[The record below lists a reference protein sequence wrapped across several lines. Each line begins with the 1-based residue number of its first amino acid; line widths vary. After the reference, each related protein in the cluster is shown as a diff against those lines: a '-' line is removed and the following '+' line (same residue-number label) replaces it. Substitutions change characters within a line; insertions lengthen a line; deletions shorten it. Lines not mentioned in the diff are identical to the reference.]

1 MGEYLMNTKT
11 RLQPPAAPQRQRGV
25 VLIMALIALVALTL
39 AGLAMVRS
47 VDTGNVI
54 AGNMAFRQAAMQQAD
69 VGIEAAFIALPGIV
83 NSSKDAN
90 IANQYYALR
99 QDVDAIG
106 VPSAVTWSSVPCRDN
121 ANVVVSCSAQDYQVK
136 YVIDRL
142 CEPQAASS
150 TIVTNV
156 QGYCFVDKGT
166 GQSGSKG
173 GYTPV
178 FSSAS
183 AIYYRI
189 TVQVTGPRNTAAYV
203 QALVTKS

>member
-1 MGEYLMNTKT
+1 M
-11 RLQPPAAPQRQRGV
+11 RPPAALQRQRGV

-69 VGIEAAFIALPGIV
+69 VGIEAAFLALPTIV
-83 NSSKDAN
+83 SGSKDVN
-90 IANQYYALR
+90 IPNQYYALR
-99 QDVDAIG
+99 QNVDAIG

-121 ANVVVSCSAQDYQVK
+121 ANVSVTCSAQDYQVK

-142 CEPQAASS
+142 CEQQAPGS
-150 TIVTNV
+150 TTVTDV
-156 QGYCFVDKGT
+156 QGYCFVDVGAGK
-166 GQSGSKG
+166 SGSKG
-173 GYTPV
+173 AFQAV
-178 FSSAS
+178 FTSAS
-183 AIYYRI
+183 AVYYRI

-203 QALVTKS
+203 QAIVTKS